1 MSPNLFSFLL
11 APAAFLTASHA
22 VAATAPSERKKERKV
37 YVYFNSSSIGLLET
51 LLFHNLL
58 KRLRELIV

>member
-22 VAATAPSERKKERKV
+22 VAATAPSV
-37 YVYFNSSSIGLLET
+37 YVYFNSSIGLLET
-51 LLFHNLL
+51 LSFHNLL
-58 KRLRELIV
+58 KRLRGLIV

>member
-22 VAATAPSERKKERKV
+22 VAATAPSV